1 MPRKGGKRKKTRT
14 HAAGAEEEAGAP
26 RGAAGDGVKDK
37 DVPRSLVVRASVVAP
52 TVRLLIR
59 DLRKVMSPYT
69 AMNLKER
76 K

>member
-1 MPRKGGKRKKTRT
+1 MPKKGGKRKKTRT
-14 HAAGAEEEAGAP
+14 HAAGDETGAAAP
-26 RGAAGDGVKDK
+26 SGAAGDGIKDK

-52 TVRLLIR
+52 AIRLLIR

>member
-14 HAAGAEEEAGAP
+14 HASGADEADAP
-26 RGAAGDGVKDK
+26 RGAAGDGIKDK
-37 DVPRSLVVRASVVAP
+37 EIPRSLVVRASIVAP